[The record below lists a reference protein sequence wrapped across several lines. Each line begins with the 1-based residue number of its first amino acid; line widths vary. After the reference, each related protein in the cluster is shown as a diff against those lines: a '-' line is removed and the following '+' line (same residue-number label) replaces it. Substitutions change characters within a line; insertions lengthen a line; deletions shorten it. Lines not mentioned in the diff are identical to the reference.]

1 MPFFE
6 VMGVHEASKK
16 KEEEILFYPT
26 WVVAEDEKSAA
37 MRFIMELNEDEKED
51 IDMKRFKVL
60 VRPF

>member
-26 WVVAEDEKSAA
+26 WVVAEDEKNAA
-37 MRFIMELNEDEKED
+37 MQFIMDLGEDEKKD
-51 IDMKRFKVL
+51 INVKRFKVL